1 MMLSFYVLLA
11 VFALIAVRQLS
22 RIRYRIWHVMLLGA
36 LIVLVT
42 GQIPPRDAL
51 AAINPDVM
59 LFLFGVFVVGRSL
72 EESGYLSHLSTRLF
86 RGARSMDSLLLAV
99 LVCAGLASALLMN
112 DTLAIIGTPVVL
124 LLARKHA
131 IQDKVLLLAL
141 SFGVTIGSVMSPIGN
156 PQNLLIALESGMD
169 APFVTFLKYLLV
181 PTALNLLVAYAF
193 LRLAFRGHFHR
204 KNLSH
209 TQEPIRDAALARIA
223 RLALIVLV
231 ALIVLKIT
239 LVGLGSPL
247 DVPLTA
253 IALVPAAIVL
263 ALHRG
268 RARLAL
274 RIDWE
279 TLVFFASMF
288 VLMESVWLTGI
299 FQGMLARL
307 SSSAGLDLLSL
318 PAILG
323 ISVAL
328 SQLISN
334 VPLVALYLPVLLEK
348 GISTA
353 GLMALAAGSTIAGNL
368 LLLGAASN
376 VIIIQ
381 NAEKRGSPGI
391 TFLDFARV
399 GVPLTALNAAV
410 YWLWLALV

>member
-1 MMLSFYVLLA
+1 MMLSLYVLLA
-11 VFALIAVRQLS
+11 VFVLIAVRQLS

-36 LIVLVT
+36 LVVLAT

-72 EESGYLSHLSTRLF
+72 EESGYLSHLSFKLF
-86 RGARSMDSLLLAV
+86 KRARSMDSLLLAV

-131 IQDKVLLLAL
+131 APEKVLLLAL
-141 SFGVTIGSVMSPIGN
+141 TFGVTIGSVMSPIGN

-169 APFVTFLKYLLV
+169 APFVTFLTYLFV

-193 LRLAFRGHFHR
+193 LRLTFRGHFKGR
-204 KNLSH
+204 ELSH

-223 RLALIVLV
+223 RLALGVLV
-231 ALIVLKIT
+231 ALIVLKIA
-239 LVGLGSPL
+239 LVFRGISL
-247 DVPLTA
+247 PLTL
-253 IALVPAAIVL
+253 ISLVPAGIVL

-274 RIDWE
+274 GIDWE

-288 VLMESVWLTGI
+288 VLMESVWITGI
-299 FQGMLARL
+299 FQGMLASFVER
-307 SSSAGLDLLSL
+307 SGADLLSL
-318 PAILG
+318 SAIFG

-368 LLLGAASN
+368 LVLGAASN

-381 NAEKRGSPGI
+381 NAERRGSPGI
-391 TFLDFARV
+391 TFLDFAKA
-399 GVPLTALNAAV
+399 GIPLTALNIAV
-410 YWLWLALV
+410 YWLWLAAV